1 MSTAGPMNINEAID
15 GTIKLLREKGW
26 IRHKAAVDDE
36 GNRVDFKS
44 SAACA
49 FCIFG
54 AFGRVTGEEELD
66 LPLTREFTNR
76 LVAALPRRGVGN
88 GPDRIL
94 DFNDK
99 EAENVDE
106 VIAVLEK
113 ARVTDG

>member
-1 MSTAGPMNINEAID
+1 MNINEAID

-26 IRHKAAVDDE
+26 TKHESAVDAE

-49 FCIFG
+49 FCIYG
-54 AFGRVTGEEELD
+54 AFGRVTGEWELD
-66 LPLTREFTNR
+66 QPLTREFTN
-76 LVAALPRRGVGN
+76 LLFAVLPRRDAED

-99 EAENVDE
+99 EAESVDE
-106 VIAVLEK
+106 IVAALEK
-113 ARVTDG
+113 AKVPNV